1 MDLMLPEWGLI
12 FWTAIIFLMLLM
24 VPMLVALV
32 SILKNEFKD
41 SAVKLTWVIVVIFLP
56 VIGPI
61 VYFFI
66 ARNQI
71 IKTT

>member
-1 MDLMLPEWGLI
+1 MYLMLPEWGLI

>member
-12 FWTAIIFLMLLM
+12 FWTAIIFLVLLM

-66 ARNQI
+66 GRNQI